1 MRHILVVDDNSSNL
15 KSIADTLTGIYK
27 VTPVTSGLL
36 ALRFLNTQQPDLIL
50 LDLTMPEID
59 GLETLD
65 ELRRIEGCE
74 DIPVIFLT
82 SDTNRVMEAECLRRG
97 AADFVVKPFAIE
109 TMLTRIEKTFMLEDY
124 QKNLEELVRKKTE
137 QIESLTTQAITAIAN
152 TIDAKDTY
160 TKGHSVRVAKYAS
173 EIARRLKWSEE
184 NRRLLYFSALLHDI
198 GKIGIPDP
206 ILNKTGSLTDEEYS
220 LIKKHT
226 IIGADI
232 LKDITL
238 IPGVCDGARSHH
250 ERFDGKG
257 YNDGL
262 TSEKIPITA
271 RIIGI
276 ADAYDAMTSNRS
288 YRRSLPAPVVRQ
300 ELEKGRGTQFDPDL
314 VDIMLGIMNENI
326 TFSSE
331 SIETFD
337 SSDMACESNI
347 LLQKVFVEYQKEMLI
362 SAGHDSLTGLWNR
375 SYTEQYINQH
385 LSDPTAYGA
394 LFMIDLDEFKNLNDS
409 FGHIM
414 GDELLSKLACIL
426 LDVGGEHAI
435 AGRIGGDEF
444 ILFIKQI
451 KSSQDCVKV
460 ADRILSLMEKTLHKP
475 DGSGSISASIGISLA
490 PQDGSDFQALYKNAD
505 KSLYLVKNKGK
516 NDYHFYADIHNGPI
530 MQNEVNTLADLTLL
544 RQMFTEPIT
553 KGAYQV
559 GYDNFEKIY
568 QFISRCI
575 ERTHQ
580 KVQLLLFTLTDEK
593 GGLIEPEALDEA
605 VMHLGQSI
613 VYSLR
618 RADVAM
624 EYSST
629 QYIVI
634 LMDASQENG
643 KLVAGRILSEF
654 SKRNGKTDISLH
666 YDIQELS
673 VHQ

>member
-15 KSIADTLTGIYK
+15 KSITDTLTGIYK

-262 TSEKIPITA
+262 ISEKLPITA

-326 TFSSE
+326 TFSSD

-490 PQDGSDFQALYKNAD
+490 PQDGTDFQALYKNAD

-530 MQNEVNTLADLTLL
+530 IQNEVNTLADLTLL
-544 RQMFTEPIT
+544 RQMFTEPIK

-673 VHQ
+673 IHQ